1 MAPLNGELVLMVC
14 HDRLGLTEVNAAV
27 VRLLRVWKRAPSS
40 VPAGNTPDRPPVP
53 LLRAA
58 RNKET
63 GRLVVGATND
73 NRKASI
79 MSIVGTQVIAEGSGN
94 AGYTVEFIEDSGDVI
109 SVSLRSEASG
119 ANRTNAVAKAKE
131 LLSRVVASDALP
143 DEMIDADN
151 QDGRAAT
158 MASARGNPD
167 AMEDQLQEGLEDS
180 FPASDPVSATIT
192 SIPGRDGRG

>member
-14 HDRLGLTEVNAAV
+14 PDRIHLTEVDSAV

-40 VPAGNTPDRPPVP
+40 VPAGNTPARPPVP